1 MIFFA
6 GIFICK
12 NTVLYSSD
20 MLASFVSDSSNMIG
34 YQFDGVNYIADSMES
49 YLYIPGISC
58 GCNELSLDLENKL
71 TESVSIHLYAT
82 NESEEKLLET
92 REVRSGIR
100 HINFYFPYKTY
111 ASFRI
116 QIYSIETGQ
125 PIPLPPMT
133 SFIQFR
139 HLNVLQKNMKW
150 FCTICSITIISLA
163 LSWLLK
169 RRYKDMSATS
179 LQKGS
184 RDSNIELL
192 RCICMILLVAHH
204 YAVHGGLLYLD
215 PSSTKTVGLI
225 FLPVGKICFV
235 AFVAISMYFLVDGKA
250 KFERFLRCWLEVLFY
265 SVALTIL
272 TWIDGGVIAP
282 RDFISSFFVM
292 TSNSH
297 GFAASYLL
305 FLLIYPFLLKIT
317 QDITKA
323 QARYLLFVLFLI
335 QVISQIMRAW
345 TGYTQPV
352 FSELTLF
359 ILCYILSL
367 NLKRFSRGDL
377 CHSRTICL
385 CVLVAIYGYT
395 FLLNYAVYNGQD
407 NPMIRFLH
415 GITGDESSA
424 FYILGGYALFYLFLN
439 TRIKPYKAIN
449 AIAKTT
455 FGILLIHD
463 HNFLR
468 HIFWNEII
476 ITETHFE
483 SQKFFFVFAVSVMII
498 FYTCAVIDYIRMELL
513 ESFVCSTQLYAN
525 ISMTC
530 NKLLCTKNER
540 NNIEN

>member
-1 MIFFA
+1 MVFFA

-20 MLASFVSDSSNMIG
+20 TFANFVADPSNMIG
-34 YQFDGVNYIADSMES
+34 YHFDGANYVAES
-49 YLYIPGISC
+49 LEPYFYVPGISS

-82 NESEEKLLET
+82 SGSEEKLLET

-100 HINFYFPYKTY
+100 HINFYFPYKSY
-111 ASFRI
+111 ASFRL
-116 QIYSIETGQ
+116 QIYSLETGQ
-125 PIPLPPMT
+125 AVTLPPMT
-133 SFIQFR
+133 SFLRFR
-139 HLNVLQKNMKW
+139 HINVLQKNMKW
-150 FCTICSITIISLA
+150 FCTICFITIISLIF
-163 LSWLLK
+163 SWLIT
-169 RRYKDMSATS
+169 RRYKSTSAAS
-179 LQKGS
+179 SQKS
-184 RDSNIELL
+184 PRDSNIELL
-192 RCICMILLVAHH
+192 RCLCMLLLVAHH

-215 PSSTKTVGLI
+215 PSRAKTVGLL

-235 AFVAISMYFLVDGKA
+235 AFVAISMYFLVDGKV

-265 SVALTIL
+265 SVTLTIL
-272 TWIDGGVIAP
+272 TWIEGGVVAP

-305 FLLIYPFLLKIT
+305 FLLIYPFLLKVT
-317 QDITKA
+317 RDITKA

-335 QVISQIMRAW
+335 QIVSQIMKAW

-359 ILCYILSL
+359 ILCYVLSL
-367 NLKRFSRGDL
+367 NLKRFSSGEL
-377 CHSRTICL
+377 CHSCVICL
-385 CVLVAIYGYT
+385 SVLITIYGYT
-395 FLLNYAVYNGQD
+395 FLLNYAIYNGQN

-415 GITGDESSA
+415 GITGDESSV

-439 TRIKPYKAIN
+439 TRIKPHKTIN

-468 HIFWNEII
+468 HIFWNEIV

-483 SQKFFFVFAVSVMII
+483 SQKFLFVFAVSVIII

-513 ESFVCSTQLYAN
+513 ERFVCSTQLYAK
-525 ISMTC
+525 ISTSC
-530 NKLLCTKNER
+530 NKLLSAKNER